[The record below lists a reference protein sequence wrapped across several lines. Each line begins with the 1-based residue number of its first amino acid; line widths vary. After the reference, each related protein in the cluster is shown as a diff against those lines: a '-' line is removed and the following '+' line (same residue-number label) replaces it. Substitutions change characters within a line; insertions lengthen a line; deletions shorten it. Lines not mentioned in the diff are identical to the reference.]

1 MTTNKNEIKV
11 ETVKNNIDVL
21 NNKKLKA
28 FLQSAMNTSTTLE
41 NYVPKITV
49 ELIAVINEYNK
60 NQKDK
65 VVLKDQEKFDTFK
78 ALREYAYDLVEYDRS
93 IKNRINGAFEM
104 IVERSI
110 RSALMSVNK
119 NGNMQVLNGEL
130 VAESKAVK
138 PITREENHDRRIKA
152 KFINKTNNE
161 TTLIPVN
168 SSSIDQMWKRFNG
181 TASSGGSKGNKS
193 NIKTSANTFYAD
205 LNKVILLAKNK
216 KYEEFYSLMS
226 EDALA
231 TILDIQVMLSNT
243 LIRDTFEYCEDNME
257 VNGSIKKAS

>member
-1 MTTNKNEIKV
+1 MTTIKNETKV

-21 NNKKLKA
+21 NSKKLKA
-28 FLQSAMNTSTTLE
+28 FLQSAMNTSTALE
-41 NYVPKITV
+41 NYVPKITA
-49 ELIAVINEYNK
+49 ELLAVLNEYYK
-60 NQKDK
+60 NQKNK

-93 IKNRINGAFEM
+93 IKNNINGSFEM

-119 NGNMQVLNGEL
+119 NGNMQVLDGEL
-130 VAESKAVK
+130 VAESRVVK
-138 PITREENHDRRIKA
+138 PITREENHDKRIKA
-152 KFINKTNNE
+152 KFINKTNND

-168 SSSIDQMWKRFNG
+168 SSAIDQMWKRFNG

-205 LNKVILLAKNK
+205 LNKIILLAKNK

-243 LIRDTFEYCEDNME
+243 LIRDTFEYCEDNMQ
-257 VNGSIKKAS
+257 VNGDIKKAS